1 MPTYD
6 YKCTKCEEM
15 FEVFQKIS
23 DEPLKKCPVCGGEL
37 VRLISGGLGV
47 IFKGKGFYTTD
58 YKNASAAGPGK
69 REGDGEKENGGSSG
83 EKPAAKAGEGGS
95 SSTEKKESSS
105 PGKTP
110 EKK

>member
-15 FEVFQKIS
+15 FEVFHKIS
-23 DEPLKKCPVCGGEL
+23 DEPLKTCSVCGGEL

-47 IFKGKGFYTTD
+47 IFKGNGFYTTD
-58 YKNASAAGPGK
+58 YKKASTAGPGK
-69 REGDGEKENGGSSG
+69 RDGDGEKETGGSG
-83 EKPAAKAGEGGS
+83 REAPAAKAEDSGS
-95 SSTEKKESSS
+95 PSAGNKEPSK